1 MTLETI
7 LPAGWP
13 RPKGYANG
21 MVGAG
26 RVLFVGGQVGWDE
39 NGRFADGFI
48 AQTERALLNVVTV
61 VRSAGGSVEDIARLV
76 WYVVDID
83 LYRRS
88 LPELGPAYRRVMG
101 KHFPTMAV
109 VGVTALVEP
118 AALVEIEATAVL
130 AS

>member
-1 MTLETI
+1 MSLATI

-21 MVGAG
+21 IVGTG
-26 RVLFVGGQVGWDE
+26 RVLFVGGQIGWDE
-39 NGRFADGFI
+39 NGRFADGFV
-48 AQTERALLNVVTV
+48 AQVEQALRNVATV

-83 LYRRS
+83 HYRRS

-109 VGVTALVEP
+109 VGVAALVEQ

-130 AS
+130 PP

>member
-1 MTLETI
+1 MPLETVR
-7 LPAGWP
+7 PATWP

-21 MVGAG
+21 MIGSG
-26 RVLFVGGQVGWDE
+26 RVLFVAGQVGWDE
-39 NGRFADGFI
+39 HGRFANGFI
-48 AQTERALLNVVTV
+48 AQTERALANIVAV

-76 WYVVDID
+76 WYVTDID

-88 LPELGPAYRRVMG
+88 LPDLGPAYRRVMG

-109 VGVTALVEP
+109 VGVIALVEP